1 MGNPAFAPDCI
12 RIDPPLLE
20 APTED
25 TLKYVNGSR
34 KWIDLAR
41 MLMEEEVLIGE
52 RNSPVKL
59 KQLHEKGLAVTEER
73 NGEFIAFAALW
84 PITESLYELGSIWV
98 HPAERGRGLASK
110 VFEECLERAA
120 NENVTVFLVTRE
132 PRIMHL
138 AQKAGWTEATR
149 EVWGKIV
156 SFVVDDC
163 CSSCECTGSDLLKHC
178 PFKTVREECHMFFV
192 EPR

>member
-1 MGNPAFAPDCI
+1 MGNPAYASDCI
-12 RIDPPLLE
+12 RIDPPLLD

-59 KQLHEKGLAVTEER
+59 KQLHEKGLAVAEER
-73 NGEFIAFAALW
+73 NGEFVAFAALW
-84 PITESLYELGSIWV
+84 PISESLYELGSIWV
-98 HPAERGRGLASK
+98 HPSMRGTGLASK

-120 NENVTVFLVTRE
+120 SENVTVFLVTRE

-149 EVWGKIV
+149 EAWGKIISSTV
-156 SFVVDDC
+156 DC
-163 CSSCECTGSDLLKHC
+163 CGPCECMDSDLLKHC
-178 PFKTVREECHMFFV
+178 PFKAVREECHMFFV
-192 EPR
+192 ESQ